1 MSAGNCATTLSTK
14 VRKNR
19 VMGKLCLVVLKGNLL
34 RLLDHDDEGCERGAV
49 VIDKLSVRT
58 GIADAHMGAGDRAE
72 RRTVLDDLTLG
83 IVYGDTMYIGSTSE
97 ATSPWS
103 KACDTTGAVTGVK
116 HLRLLLLQEEDP

>member
-1 MSAGNCATTLSTK
+1 MSAGICATTLPAK

-58 GIADAHMGAGDRAE
+58 GIADAHMGAGRRAE
-72 RRTVLDDLTLG
+72 RRTVLDNLTLG
-83 IVYGDTMYIGSTSE
+83 IVYGDTMYIGAASE
-97 ATSPWS
+97 ATSPWC
-103 KACDTTGAVTGVK
+103 KAGDTTGAVTGVK